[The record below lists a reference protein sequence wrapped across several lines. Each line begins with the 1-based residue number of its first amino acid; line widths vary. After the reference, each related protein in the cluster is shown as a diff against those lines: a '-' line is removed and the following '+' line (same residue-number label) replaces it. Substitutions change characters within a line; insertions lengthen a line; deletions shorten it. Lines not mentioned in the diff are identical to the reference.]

1 MLWDITQAQD
11 QELLWSAQHV
21 VLSMATVKDAQAFQ
35 HVLYAQQ
42 ASLEASALYVLL
54 VIQEQLAMPA

>member
-1 MLWDITQAQD
+1 
-11 QELLWSAQHV
+11 
-21 VLSMATVKDAQAFQ
+21 MAIVKDAQAFQ

-42 ASLEASALYVLL
+42 ASLEASVLYVLL